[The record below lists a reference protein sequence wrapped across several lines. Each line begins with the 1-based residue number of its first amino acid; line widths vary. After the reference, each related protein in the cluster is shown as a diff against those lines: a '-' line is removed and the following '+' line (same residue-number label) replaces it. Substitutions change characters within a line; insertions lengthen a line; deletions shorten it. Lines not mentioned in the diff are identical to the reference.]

1 MCDAKGESFSYTGIQ
16 MRILVTGRR
25 VDGRSA
31 LQLFLKNQPDLDV
44 VADAA
49 DTQTLLTKAEATLPD
64 VILLDWDLCDRPLEE
79 LISVLHLL
87 ENRPGVI
94 LINVTLE
101 SKQAAIDA
109 GADAVVL
116 KGDAPKSLLIA
127 IESTS

>member
-1 MCDAKGESFSYTGIQ
+1 

-49 DTQTLLTKAEATLPD
+49 DTQTLLTKAEAALPD

-87 ENRPGVI
+87 ENRPRVI
-94 LINVTLE
+94 LVNVTLE

-127 IESTS
+127 IESTR